1 MIGLSLLLTCF
12 QDNMAEFQGEVASLS
27 FLRLKEL
34 SALGL
39 GLLTA
44 HAWSSLQYNDPC
56 HTDEPPHPQTLGLA
70 TPFLTLISISFLP
83 TVSPLNYTLRS

>member
-27 FLRLKEL
+27 FLGLKEL

-44 HAWSSLQYNDPC
+44 HGCQYNTMT
-56 HTDEPPHPQTLGLA
+56 HVTLMSHPTLK
-70 TPFLTLISISFLP
+70 P
-83 TVSPLNYTLRS
+83 